1 MLVVSFSRA
10 TNAAFIC
17 LCLPAQFNNVPIKLT
32 CLFTGLRPDGFTCP
46 AVWVSYNSG
55 LQVLNPYGRPQLVVE
70 DLLTRAIHDDG
81 AGIVLAASHL
91 NRGDGAFRRGED
103 TSNPPE
109 LRDTARRVLASLGDV
124 HDDHGNV
131 KA

>member
-1 MLVVSFSRA
+1 M
-10 TNAAFIC
+10 
-17 LCLPAQFNNVPIKLT
+17 
-32 CLFTGLRPDGFTCP
+32 
-46 AVWVSYNSG
+46 
-55 LQVLNPYGRPQLVVE
+55 E

-81 AGIVLAASHL
+81 AGIVLAASLDGL
-91 NRGDGAFRRGED
+91 NRGNGAFRRGED